1 MQPAPAATNIAALQ
15 ADDLSLQLPGGT
27 PLVQHAQLHAAA
39 GQHTLIQGPSG
50 SGKSTLLRGLTG
62 IWPWATGRVALPAS
76 TAVIPQ
82 RPYFPDGSLRDAL
95 AYPAPAGDYSDAA
108 LRHALQQALLPELAS
123 RLDDRDNWTQKL
135 SGGELQRLA
144 IARVLLKQP
153 AWVLADEATSALDV
167 AAEQLLYQRLQAM
180 TEQAG
185 GALVSVAHRPTVT
198 GFHQRVWRLVPEDD
212 PTGAVPGAARY
223 RVESEALAPQP

>member
-1 MQPAPAATNIAALQ
+1 M
-15 ADDLSLQLPGGT
+15 
-27 PLVQHAQLHAAA
+27 
-39 GQHTLIQGPSG
+39 
-50 SGKSTLLRGLTG
+50 
-62 IWPWATGRVALPAS
+62 
-76 TAVIPQ
+76 
-82 RPYFPDGSLRDAL
+82 
-95 AYPAPAGDYSDAA
+95 
-108 LRHALQQALLPELAS
+108 
-123 RLDDRDNWTQKL
+123 

-198 GFHQRVWRLVPEDD
+198 GFHQRVWRLVPEDG
-212 PTGAVPGAARY
+212 PTGDAAGAARY
-223 RVESEALAPQP
+223 RVESEALPAQP

>member
-1 MQPAPAATNIAALQ
+1 M
-15 ADDLSLQLPGGT
+15 
-27 PLVQHAQLHAAA
+27 
-39 GQHTLIQGPSG
+39 
-50 SGKSTLLRGLTG
+50 
-62 IWPWATGRVALPAS
+62 ALPAS

-95 AYPAPAGDYSDAA
+95 AFPAPAADYSDAA

-167 AAEQLLYQRLQAM
+167 AAEQLLYTRLRAM

-185 GALVSVAHRPTVT
+185 GALISVAHRPTVA
-198 GFHQRVWRLVPEDD
+198 GFHQRVWRLVPN
-212 PTGAVPGAARY
+212 GSAAGAARY
-223 RVESEALAPQP
+223 RVESEALTSQP